1 MTTALLEHR
10 WPLQPLLD
18 VSGQSIQELRRRL
31 GVDHKKIS
39 AAAADG
45 LTDVQADH
53 WAIALGW
60 HPLSVW
66 GWDWI
71 DLADQA
77 AGIHGRLAAV
87 LREQIERGDLSP
99 GERFPT
105 ARSLVD
111 RYDVS
116 RRTVSRALADL
127 RDEGLVTTG
136 PGGHYVTV
144 ARQRDE
150 AWAS

>member
-1 MTTALLEHR
+1 MSAALCEHR
-10 WPLQPLLD
+10 WPLQPLID
-18 VSGQSIQELRRRL
+18 VSGQSIQGLRRRI
-31 GVDHKKIS
+31 GVDRKKIS

-45 LTDVQADH
+45 LTDVQADR

-66 GWDWI
+66 GWDWV

-77 AGIHGRLAAV
+77 SGIHGRLTAV
-87 LREQIERGDLSP
+87 LRDRIERGDLSS
-99 GERFPT
+99 GDRFPT
-105 ARSLVD
+105 ARSLVA

-127 RDEGLVTTG
+127 RDEGLVTPG
-136 PGGHYVTV
+136 PGGYYVTV
-144 ARQRDE
+144 ARHRE
-150 AWAS
+150 EGRAS